1 MAEDAEKKKEAEDAT
16 AAPIPEK
23 VSTQRNLV
31 ARYSQHL
38 LSQHFSLHLH
48 IFFSFFPGASRG

>member
-23 VSTQRNLV
+23 VSGFI
-31 ARYSQHL
+31 AS
-38 LSQHFSLHLH
+38 
-48 IFFSFFPGASRG
+48 IFAS

>member
-1 MAEDAEKKKEAEDAT
+1 MEDAEKKKEAEDAA

-38 LSQHFSLHLH
+38 LSQLFTLNLP
-48 IFFSFFPGASRG
+48 IFYFPGTSWG